1 MAIRHRLLR
10 DHIVESLRHSI
21 LTGELEPGDRLVE
34 LELARRF
41 ETSQGPVREALQRL
55 ATEGLVVLKRHSGT
69 YVAPLNQ
76 HELRAICEVRKTVES
91 ISAAESA
98 RIMDDRQ
105 LSKVEALFAEMHAA
119 AERGDRQALIAH
131 DMSFHRYLCESAGQ
145 PTLLRVWDILAS
157 QIERFLNIDHPK
169 HFPDLEEIAQSH
181 QPIVEAL
188 KGRDAARASFAA
200 EEHIDLIWRRIESVG
215 QDVEDH

>member
-131 DMSFHRYLCESAGQ
+131 DMSFHRYLCETRGSADVAEGVGHPRQ
-145 PTLLRVWDILAS
+145 PNRAVSQYRPSQALSRPRGDRPVASAHRRSAQRPGRGSGLLRSRGAHRS
-157 QIERFLNIDHPK
+157 
-169 HFPDLEEIAQSH
+169 DLETNRER
-181 QPIVEAL
+181 
-188 KGRDAARASFAA
+188 GT
-200 EEHIDLIWRRIESVG
+200 RR
-215 QDVEDH
+215 